1 MDRAKLNGNSGKSL
15 KMPVAITAGF
25 LYFAI
30 VFAAGFVLGTLRV
43 IVLMRFTGELTAV
56 ALELPIILIISWL
69 VCRRLIS
76 RFSVPAI
83 ISLRL
88 AMGALA
94 FCLLMLA
101 ELGLSVFAFNRSG
114 AEYLAHLQTAPGCLG
129 LAGQIAFAL
138 FPLFRPRQI
147 EQSKK

>member
-1 MDRAKLNGNSGKSL
+1 
-15 KMPVAITAGF
+15 MPSAIKVGI

-30 VFAAGFVLGTLRV
+30 VFAAGFLLGTFRV
-43 IVLMRFTGELTAV
+43 FVLLPLTGELVAV

-76 RFSVPAI
+76 RFSIPATA
-83 ISLRL
+83 SQRL

-101 ELGLSVFAFNRSG
+101 EVGLSVLVFDRSG
-114 AEYLAHLQTAPGCLG
+114 AEYLAHLQTAPGLLG

-138 FPLFRPRQI
+138 LPLAQL
-147 EQSKK
+147 KN

>member
-1 MDRAKLNGNSGKSL
+1 MSPTLN
-15 KMPVAITAGF
+15 AGF

-30 VFAAGFVLGTLRV
+30 VFATGFVLGTLRV
-43 IVLMRFTGELTAV
+43 FVILPLTGELAAV

-69 VCRRLIS
+69 TCRKLVAQ
-76 RFSVPAI
+76 FSVPAMAAQ
-83 ISLRL
+83 RL

-101 ELGLSVFAFNRSG
+101 EVGLSVLAFDRSG
-114 AEYLAHLQTAPGCLG
+114 AEYFALLQTTPGLLG

-138 FPLFRPRQI
+138 FPLLQQKQVRQL
-147 EQSKK
+147 KN

>member
-1 MDRAKLNGNSGKSL
+1 
-15 KMPVAITAGF
+15 MPSAIKVGI

-30 VFAAGFVLGTLRV
+30 VFAAGFLLGTFRV
-43 IVLMRFTGELTAV
+43 FVLLPLIGELAAV

-76 RFSVPAI
+76 RFSVPATA
-83 ISLRL
+83 SQRL

-101 ELGLSVFAFNRSG
+101 EVGLSVLVFDRSG
-114 AEYLAHLQTAPGCLG
+114 AEYLAHLLTAPGLLG
-129 LAGQIAFAL
+129 LAGQVAFAL
-138 FPLFRPRQI
+138 LPLSQL
-147 EQSKK
+147 KN

>member
-1 MDRAKLNGNSGKSL
+1 
-15 KMPVAITAGF
+15 MPSAIKVGI

-30 VFAAGFVLGTLRV
+30 VFAAGFLLGTFRV
-43 IVLMRFTGELTAV
+43 FVLLPLIGELAAV

-76 RFSVPAI
+76 RFSVPATA
-83 ISLRL
+83 SQRL

-94 FCLLMLA
+94 FCLLMLV
-101 ELGLSVFAFNRSG
+101 EVGLSVLVFDRSG
-114 AEYLAHLQTAPGCLG
+114 AEYLAHLQTAPGLLG

-138 FPLFRPRQI
+138 LPLAQL
-147 EQSKK
+147 KN

>member
-1 MDRAKLNGNSGKSL
+1 
-15 KMPVAITAGF
+15 MPSAIKVGI

-30 VFAAGFVLGTLRV
+30 VFAAGFLLGTFRMF
-43 IVLMRFTGELTAV
+43 VLLPLTSELAAV

-76 RFSVPAI
+76 RFSVPATA
-83 ISLRL
+83 SQRL

-101 ELGLSVFAFNRSG
+101 EVGLSVLVFDRSG
-114 AEYLAHLQTAPGCLG
+114 AEYLAHLQTAPGLLG
-129 LAGQIAFAL
+129 VAGQIAFAL
-138 FPLFRPRQI
+138 LPLAQL
-147 EQSKK
+147 KN